1 MGEYIVTKTLNNNVV
16 VCTNNDQE
24 VILIGKG
31 IGFNKKEG
39 MALNDQ
45 TITIEKIYKLES
57 EQQKA
62 HYKSLVEIADDNV
75 LQVIIDSLNFISNT
89 AMNVDSKQLVVSLTD
104 HIIFA
109 YKRLKQNQ
117 VISNPFVMETMQLYS
132 DAYHIAKQVIDQ
144 LNAALDVHFPED
156 EIGFIALH
164 IASNTE
170 DLSMHEMTLINNV
183 IKKGIDI
190 IESDLVTTVDKES
203 LQYQRFIRHVQF
215 LIRRLRR
222 KEYIHAQDDFVSMIK
237 NHYPICYNTAYK
249 ILTMIQKQFDVN
261 ISESEIIY
269 LTLHIHHL
277 KKGLINPKLSVLHG
291 RFVTVKGICMVS
303 LMLVILHKWTVFIQH
318 LMNILS
324 GGESIIE

>member
-1 MGEYIVTKTLNNNVV
+1 MVTKTLNNNVV

-39 MALNDQ
+39 MVLNDQ

-89 AMNVDSKQLVVSLTD
+89 VMNVDSKQLVVSLTD

-183 IKKGIDI
+183 IKKGVDI

-237 NHYPICYNTAYK
+237 NNYPICYNTAYK
-249 ILTMIQKQFDVN
+249 ILTMIQKQFNVN

-269 LTLHIHHL
+269 LTLHIHHFEE
-277 KKGLINPKLSVLHG
+277 
-291 RFVTVKGICMVS
+291 R
-303 LMLVILHKWTVFIQH
+303 
-318 LMNILS
+318 MNHS
-324 GGESIIE
+324 

>member
-39 MALNDQ
+39 MVLNDQ

-75 LQVIIDSLNFISNT
+75 LQVIIDSLIFISNT
-89 AMNVDSKQLVVSLTD
+89 VMNVDSKQLVVSLTD

-183 IKKGIDI
+183 IKKGVDI

-249 ILTMIQKQFDVN
+249 ILTMIQKQFNVN

-269 LTLHIHHL
+269 LTLHIHHFEE
-277 KKGLINPKLSVLHG
+277 
-291 RFVTVKGICMVS
+291 R
-303 LMLVILHKWTVFIQH
+303 
-318 LMNILS
+318 MNHS
-324 GGESIIE
+324 

>member
-16 VCTNNDQE
+16 VCTNDGQE

-39 MALNDQ
+39 MVLNNQ
-45 TITIEKIYKLES
+45 AITIDKIYKLES
-57 EQQKA
+57 EQQKE

-75 LQVIIDSLNFISNT
+75 LQVIIESLNFISNT

-109 YKRLKQNQ
+109 YKRIKQNQ
-117 VISNPFVMETMQLYS
+117 VISNPFVMETKQLYS
-132 DAYHIAKQVIDQ
+132 EAYHIAKQVIDQ
-144 LNAALDVHFPED
+144 LNDALDVHFPED

-170 DLSMHEMTLINNV
+170 DLSMREMTLINDL
-183 IKKGIDI
+183 IKRSIDI
-190 IESDLVTTVDKES
+190 IESDLVTTVDKQS

-215 LIRRLRR
+215 LIRRLRK

-237 NHYPICYNTAYK
+237 NHYPICYNTAFK
-249 ILTMIQKQFDVN
+249 ILTMIQKQFDVH

-269 LTLHIHHL
+269 LTLHIHHFEA
-277 KKGLINPKLSVLHG
+277 KINQS
-291 RFVTVKGICMVS
+291 
-303 LMLVILHKWTVFIQH
+303 
-318 LMNILS
+318 
-324 GGESIIE
+324 

>member
-16 VCTNNDQE
+16 VCTNDGQE

-39 MALNDQ
+39 MVLNNQ
-45 TITIEKIYKLES
+45 AITIDKIYKLES
-57 EQQKA
+57 EQQKE

-75 LQVIIDSLNFISNT
+75 LQVIIESLNFISNT

-109 YKRLKQNQ
+109 YKRIKQNQ
-117 VISNPFVMETMQLYS
+117 VISNPFVMETKQLYS
-132 DAYHIAKQVIDQ
+132 EAYHIANQVIDQ

-170 DLSMHEMTLINNV
+170 DLSMREMTLINDL
-183 IKKGIDI
+183 IKRSIGI
-190 IESDLVTTVDKES
+190 IESDLVTTVDKQS

-237 NHYPICYNTAYK
+237 NHYPICYNTAFK
-249 ILTMIQKQFDVN
+249 ILTMIQKQFDVH

-269 LTLHIHHL
+269 LTLHIHHFEA
-277 KKGLINPKLSVLHG
+277 KINQS
-291 RFVTVKGICMVS
+291 
-303 LMLVILHKWTVFIQH
+303 
-318 LMNILS
+318 
-324 GGESIIE
+324 

>member
-16 VCTNNDQE
+16 VCTNDGQE

-39 MALNDQ
+39 MVLNNQ
-45 TITIEKIYKLES
+45 AITIDKIYKLES
-57 EQQKA
+57 EQQKE

-75 LQVIIDSLNFISNT
+75 LQVIIESLNFISNT

-109 YKRLKQNQ
+109 YKRIKQNQ
-117 VISNPFVMETMQLYS
+117 VISNPFVMETKQLYS
-132 DAYHIAKQVIDQ
+132 EAYHIANQVIDQ

-170 DLSMHEMTLINNV
+170 DLSMREMTLINDL
-183 IKKGIDI
+183 IKRSIGI
-190 IESDLVTTVDKES
+190 IESDLVTTVDKQS

-237 NHYPICYNTAYK
+237 NHYPICYNTAFK
-249 ILTMIQKQFDVN
+249 ILTMIQKQFDVH

-269 LTLHIHHL
+269 LTLHIHHFEA
-277 KKGLINPKLSVLHG
+277 KIN
-291 RFVTVKGICMVS
+291 
-303 LMLVILHKWTVFIQH
+303 
-318 LMNILS
+318 
-324 GGESIIE
+324 

>member
-1 MGEYIVTKTLNNNVV
+1 MT
-16 VCTNNDQE
+16 
-24 VILIGKG
+24 
-31 IGFNKKEG
+31 
-39 MALNDQ
+39 LNDQ

-249 ILTMIQKQFDVN
+249 ILTMIQKQFDVT

-269 LTLHIHHL
+269 LTLHIHHFEER
-277 KKGLINPKLSVLHG
+277 INHS
-291 RFVTVKGICMVS
+291 
-303 LMLVILHKWTVFIQH
+303 
-318 LMNILS
+318 
-324 GGESIIE
+324 

>member
-16 VCTNNDQE
+16 VCTNDGQE

-39 MALNDQ
+39 MVLNNQ
-45 TITIEKIYKLES
+45 AITIDKIYKLES
-57 EQQKA
+57 EQQKE

-75 LQVIIDSLNFISNT
+75 LQVIIESLNFISNT

-109 YKRLKQNQ
+109 YKRIKQNQ
-117 VISNPFVMETMQLYS
+117 VISNPFVMETKQLYS
-132 DAYHIAKQVIDQ
+132 EAYHIANQVIDQ

-170 DLSMHEMTLINNV
+170 DLSMREMTLINDL
-183 IKKGIDI
+183 IKRSIGI
-190 IESDLVTTVDKES
+190 IESDLVTTVDKQS

-237 NHYPICYNTAYK
+237 NHYPICYNTAFK
-249 ILTMIQKQFDVN
+249 ILTMIQKQFDVH

-269 LTLHIHHL
+269 LTLHIHHFEA
-277 KKGLINPKLSVLHG
+277 KINQL
-291 RFVTVKGICMVS
+291 
-303 LMLVILHKWTVFIQH
+303 
-318 LMNILS
+318 
-324 GGESIIE
+324 

>member
-16 VCTNNDQE
+16 VCTNDGQE

-39 MALNDQ
+39 MVLNNQ
-45 TITIEKIYKLES
+45 AITIDKIYKLES
-57 EQQKA
+57 EQQKE

-75 LQVIIDSLNFISNT
+75 LQVI
-89 AMNVDSKQLVVSLTD
+89 
-104 HIIFA
+104 FA
-109 YKRLKQNQ
+109 YKRIKQNQ
-117 VISNPFVMETMQLYS
+117 VISNPFVMETKQLYS
-132 DAYHIAKQVIDQ
+132 EAYHIANQVIDQ

-170 DLSMHEMTLINNV
+170 DLSMREMTLINDL
-183 IKKGIDI
+183 IKRSIGI
-190 IESDLVTTVDKES
+190 IESDLVTTVDKQS

-237 NHYPICYNTAYK
+237 NHYPICYNTAFK
-249 ILTMIQKQFDVN
+249 ILTMIQKQFDVH

-269 LTLHIHHL
+269 LTLHIHHFEA
-277 KKGLINPKLSVLHG
+277 KINQS
-291 RFVTVKGICMVS
+291 
-303 LMLVILHKWTVFIQH
+303 
-318 LMNILS
+318 
-324 GGESIIE
+324 

>member
-16 VCTNNDQE
+16 RTNNDQE

-62 HYKSLVEIADDNV
+62 HYKSLVEIAHDNL

-156 EIGFIALH
+156 EIGFIPLDILH
-164 IASNTE
+164 LIDK

-215 LIRRLRR
+215 LIRRLRE
-222 KEYIHAQDDFVSMIK
+222 KNIYMHKMICVLMIK

-269 LTLHIHHL
+269 LTLHIHHFEER
-277 KKGLINPKLSVLHG
+277 INQS
-291 RFVTVKGICMVS
+291 
-303 LMLVILHKWTVFIQH
+303 
-318 LMNILS
+318 
-324 GGESIIE
+324 

>member
-16 VCTNNDQE
+16 VCTNDGQE

-39 MALNDQ
+39 MVLNNQ
-45 TITIEKIYKLES
+45 AITIDKIYKLES
-57 EQQKA
+57 EQQKE

-75 LQVIIDSLNFISNT
+75 LQVIIESLNFISNT
-89 AMNVDSKQLVVSLTD
+89 AMNVDLKQLVVSLTD

-109 YKRLKQNQ
+109 YKRIKQNQ
-117 VISNPFVMETMQLYS
+117 VISNPFVMETKQLYS
-132 DAYHIAKQVIDQ
+132 EAYHIANQVIDQ

-170 DLSMHEMTLINNV
+170 DLSMREMTLINDL
-183 IKKGIDI
+183 IKRSIGI
-190 IESDLVTTVDKES
+190 IESDLVTTVDKQS

-237 NHYPICYNTAYK
+237 NHYPICYNTAFK
-249 ILTMIQKQFDVN
+249 ILTMIQKQFDVH

-269 LTLHIHHL
+269 LTLHIHHFEA
-277 KKGLINPKLSVLHG
+277 KINQS
-291 RFVTVKGICMVS
+291 
-303 LMLVILHKWTVFIQH
+303 
-318 LMNILS
+318 
-324 GGESIIE
+324 

>member
-39 MALNDQ
+39 MTLNDQ

-132 DAYHIAKQVIDQ
+132 DAIIL
-144 LNAALDVHFPED
+144 LN
-156 EIGFIALH
+156 
-164 IASNTE
+164 
-170 DLSMHEMTLINNV
+170 
-183 IKKGIDI
+183 
-190 IESDLVTTVDKES
+190 
-203 LQYQRFIRHVQF
+203 R
-215 LIRRLRR
+215 
-222 KEYIHAQDDFVSMIK
+222 
-237 NHYPICYNTAYK
+237 
-249 ILTMIQKQFDVN
+249 
-261 ISESEIIY
+261 
-269 LTLHIHHL
+269 
-277 KKGLINPKLSVLHG
+277 
-291 RFVTVKGICMVS
+291 
-303 LMLVILHKWTVFIQH
+303 
-318 LMNILS
+318 
-324 GGESIIE
+324 

>member
-1 MGEYIVTKTLNNNVV
+1 
-16 VCTNNDQE
+16 
-24 VILIGKG
+24 
-31 IGFNKKEG
+31 
-39 MALNDQ
+39 
-45 TITIEKIYKLES
+45 
-57 EQQKA
+57 
-62 HYKSLVEIADDNV
+62 
-75 LQVIIDSLNFISNT
+75 
-89 AMNVDSKQLVVSLTD
+89 
-104 HIIFA
+104 
-109 YKRLKQNQ
+109 
-117 VISNPFVMETMQLYS
+117 VMETMQLYS

-269 LTLHIHHL
+269 LTLHIHH
-277 KKGLINPKLSVLHG
+277 
-291 RFVTVKGICMVS
+291 
-303 LMLVILHKWTVFIQH
+303 
-318 LMNILS
+318 
-324 GGESIIE
+324 

>member
-31 IGFNKKEG
+31 IGFNKKRG
-39 MALNDQ
+39 NGVKRPNYYNK
-45 TITIEKIYKLES
+45 KIYKLES

-117 VISNPFVMETMQLYS
+117 VISNPFVMQLYS

-164 IASNTE
+164 V
-170 DLSMHEMTLINNV
+170 LL
-183 IKKGIDI
+183 
-190 IESDLVTTVDKES
+190 
-203 LQYQRFIRHVQF
+203 
-215 LIRRLRR
+215 
-222 KEYIHAQDDFVSMIK
+222 
-237 NHYPICYNTAYK
+237 
-249 ILTMIQKQFDVN
+249 IQK
-261 ISESEIIY
+261 IY
-269 LTLHIHHL
+269 L
-277 KKGLINPKLSVLHG
+277 
-291 RFVTVKGICMVS
+291 CMR
-303 LMLVILHKWTVFIQH
+303 
-318 LMNILS
+318 
-324 GGESIIE
+324 

>member
-1 MGEYIVTKTLNNNVV
+1 MV
-16 VCTNNDQE
+16 
-24 VILIGKG
+24 
-31 IGFNKKEG
+31 
-39 MALNDQ
+39 LNDQ
-45 TITIEKIYKLES
+45 TNTIEKIYKLES

-183 IKKGIDI
+183 IKK
-190 IESDLVTTVDKES
+190 V
-203 LQYQRFIRHVQF
+203 
-215 LIRRLRR
+215 
-222 KEYIHAQDDFVSMIK
+222 
-237 NHYPICYNTAYK
+237 
-249 ILTMIQKQFDVN
+249 
-261 ISESEIIY
+261 
-269 LTLHIHHL
+269 
-277 KKGLINPKLSVLHG
+277 
-291 RFVTVKGICMVS
+291 
-303 LMLVILHKWTVFIQH
+303 
-318 LMNILS
+318 
-324 GGESIIE
+324 

>member
-39 MALNDQ
+39 MVLNDQ
-45 TITIEKIYKLES
+45 TNTIEKIYKLES

-222 KEYIHAQDDFVSMIK
+222 KEYIHAQDDFVCMIK

-269 LTLHIHHL
+269 LTLHIHHFEER
-277 KKGLINPKLSVLHG
+277 INQS
-291 RFVTVKGICMVS
+291 
-303 LMLVILHKWTVFIQH
+303 
-318 LMNILS
+318 
-324 GGESIIE
+324 

>member
-1 MGEYIVTKTLNNNVV
+1 EYIVTKTLNNNVV

-39 MALNDQ
+39 MTLNDQ

-249 ILTMIQKQFDVN
+249 ILTMIQKQFDVT

-269 LTLHIHHL
+269 LTLHTHHFEER
-277 KKGLINPKLSVLHG
+277 INHS
-291 RFVTVKGICMVS
+291 
-303 LMLVILHKWTVFIQH
+303 
-318 LMNILS
+318 
-324 GGESIIE
+324 

>member
-24 VILIGKG
+24 VILIGK
-31 IGFNKKEG
+31 
-39 MALNDQ
+39 NDQ

-89 AMNVDSKQLVVSLTD
+89 VMNVDSKQLVVSLTD

-183 IKKGIDI
+183 IKKGVDI

-249 ILTMIQKQFDVN
+249 ILTMIQKQFNVN

-269 LTLHIHHL
+269 LTLHIHHFEE
-277 KKGLINPKLSVLHG
+277 
-291 RFVTVKGICMVS
+291 R
-303 LMLVILHKWTVFIQH
+303 
-318 LMNILS
+318 MNHS
-324 GGESIIE
+324 

>member
-39 MALNDQ
+39 MTLNDQ

-117 VISNPFVMETMQLYS
+117 VISNPLYS

-237 NHYPICYNTAYK
+237 NHYPICYNTAYFNYDTK
-249 ILTMIQKQFDVN
+249 TI
-261 ISESEIIY
+261 
-269 LTLHIHHL
+269 
-277 KKGLINPKLSVLHG
+277 
-291 RFVTVKGICMVS
+291 
-303 LMLVILHKWTVFIQH
+303 
-318 LMNILS
+318 
-324 GGESIIE
+324 

>member
-269 LTLHIHHL
+269 LTLH
-277 KKGLINPKLSVLHG
+277 KRV
-291 RFVTVKGICMVS
+291 FVWY
-303 LMLVILHKWTVFIQH
+303 H
-318 LMNILS
+318 
-324 GGESIIE
+324 